1 MDSLQLSAKTVDEAV
16 EVALAELG
24 LSRSEVQ
31 VEVLKKGRGGIL
43 GLGAEEA
50 VVRVTPLSEVS
61 AEEGDAVQLAREA
74 LEMMLSLMRVP
85 ARVELRKE
93 GEGEAAT
100 VVLDIRGDDLG
111 ILIGRRGETL
121 MALQYLVNLVA
132 SRRLKL
138 RAGVTVDVEGY
149 RQRRYQA
156 LEGLAVRIAEKVRQS
171 GHSLALEPM
180 SPAERRIVHLALK
193 DDPTVTT
200 QSVGEGESRKVA
212 IFPKG
217 G

>member
-1 MDSLQLSAKTVDEAV
+1 
-16 EVALAELG
+16 VALAELG

>member
-1 MDSLQLSAKTVDEAV
+1 MGSLQLSAKTVEEAV

-31 VEVLKKGRGGIL
+31 VEVLKKGRVGIL
-43 GLGAEEA
+43 GLGAEQA
-50 VVRVTPLSEVS
+50 VVRVTPLGEVS
-61 AEEGDAVQLAREA
+61 AEEGDAAQLTQEA
-74 LEMMLSLMRVP
+74 LEKMLSLMHVP

-100 VVLDIRGDDLG
+100 VILDIRGDDLG

-121 MALQYLVNLVA
+121 TALQYLVNLVV

-138 RAGVTVDVEGY
+138 RTGVTVDVEGY

-156 LEGLAVRIAEKVRQS
+156 LEGLAVRIAEKVRES
-171 GHSLALEPM
+171 GRSITLEPM
-180 SPAERRIVHLALK
+180 PPAERRIVHLALK
-193 DDPTVTT
+193 DDPTVAT

-212 IFPKG
+212 IFPRKE
-217 G
+217 